1 MIDRTISEQD
11 SLGLSKHQESSRQTI
26 KLKPYIKPTLQP
38 LNTSSGLI
46 EGSITTGIF
55 ENSAGLFGGS

>member
-1 MIDRTISEQD
+1 MIDCTILEQAG
-11 SLGLSKHQESSRQTI
+11 LGLSKHQESFSQNI

-38 LNTSSGLI
+38 LNTSSDLI
-46 EGSITTGIF
+46 EGSNQTGIF